1 MKKRALGIL
10 VKLGFTVLLFVLL
23 FRPQTFGLSED
34 TFGGVTPMK
43 MWEELRGADFR
54 VLVPWLLFAVAVRL
68 AGMTAGMLRWRLL
81 LKGQGLTIPF
91 GYLVQSWFVGRFFGI
106 FLPSTIGLD
115 GYRLYDSSLY
125 TGEPVKCATVI
136 AVEKLIGFV
145 ALTFLV
151 FLTFPLGFRLL
162 NINIVI
168 FAGILAILAA
178 FVAVAFLLLLNP
190 RVIQILVAVIPT
202 PAKIANTLN
211 KLGLAA
217 TAYSGNR
224 ILLLKATF
232 LGLLVH
238 LGTCFMFF
246 GTMMAIRAENTS
258 LWDILFA
265 SPVMIYGT
273 VLGPSIGGEGI
284 REIVFVSLL
293 SGTTGAAAAALFA
306 HLGWWVGDV
315 VPFLIGMPILILR
328 SRKPKDDMGAELA
341 RVRSKAADAQ
351 VLVHLTPEEI
361 AGYRRNIL
369 NCLLA
374 GALAGLI
381 GGAAIGLSEAGWVIG
396 HHAGYTEWSAFWWGP
411 LVYGALFLCLGFA
424 IAAGLTFLYL
434 LAGRFLPE
442 KVNFALT
449 LGSILALAFLGIGRF
464 IYRRDIL
471 DERALTRMENINVL
485 LIALGL
491 FVAAALLTLLITWP
505 FRLKRGVVVGAGGG
519 VFVALFIVGVVL
531 SMAVPPR
538 TGSEFAPAQK
548 AAGPNVIIMVA
559 DALRADYLPA
569 YTPTVPIQT
578 PALAKLRKDAV
589 LFTAC
594 FSQASWTKP
603 SFATIFSG
611 RYPES
616 HTATS
621 KNAGLPEEVTT
632 FAEVFSENGYYAKGF
647 ANNPNI
653 TAALNFG
660 QGFTDYVDL
669 KPDLYFFAK
678 PSASRLTGYDGLR
691 KVWNLIAKRL
701 GGKMNVKRFYQP
713 AEIVTDEALAWL
725 DGPERPEDA
734 PFILFLHYM
743 DPHDP
748 FMNHD
753 NPGEGYARAQMA
765 DPDPDEFLEKM
776 RHAYYTE
783 IEHMDTHIGGFLDG
797 LRDRGLYDDSV
808 IIFTADHGEEFF
820 DHEGWWH
827 GQTLYDEVIQVP
839 LMLKLPGGAMA
850 GHVNANFARHIDL
863 GPTMMALAGLSK
875 PADMPG
881 MALVEN
887 GAFKNGLTGHVY
899 AENDFEGIVL
909 QAVRST
915 SEKLILANEGN
926 WRKLDPVE
934 YYDLRTDPEETANI
948 QAEAPDRVRDL
959 GLLIEGMVAFIQE
972 GAAEPAI
979 MDAIS
984 PDLADQLDALGY
996 GGHDVKTPPGS
1007 DTGEADKTEN
1017 SAGAVNAP

>member
-1 MKKRALGIL
+1 MKKALGVLIKL
-10 VKLGFTVLLFVLL
+10 VFTVLLFVLL

-34 TFGGVTPMK
+34 TFGGVTPAK
-43 MWEELRGADFR
+43 MWEELRGTNLSI
-54 VLVPWLLFAVAVRL
+54 LVPWLVFAALIRL

-115 GYRLYDSSLY
+115 GYRFYDSSLY
-125 TGEPVKCATVI
+125 TGQPVKCATVI

-162 NINIVI
+162 NINVVI
-168 FAGILAILAA
+168 FAGILVVLAV

-190 RVIQILVAVIPT
+190 RVIQILVAVVPT
-202 PAKIANTLN
+202 PAKISNMLN

-224 ILLLKATF
+224 MLLLKATF

-293 SGTTGAAAAALFA
+293 SGTAGAAAAALFA

-328 SRKPKDDMGAELA
+328 SRKPKDEMASELA
-341 RVRSKAADAQ
+341 RMRSKAAESQ
-351 VLVHLTPEEI
+351 VLMHLTPDEV
-361 AGYRRNIL
+361 AGYRRNII

-381 GGAAIGLSEAGWVIG
+381 GGAIIGLAEAAWVVS
-396 HHAGYTEWSAFWWGP
+396 HHAGYTEWSAYWWGP
-411 LVYGALFLCLGFA
+411 AVYGALFLWVGLG

-434 LAGRFLPE
+434 LAKRFLSA
-442 KVNFALT
+442 KFDFALT
-449 LGSILALAFLGIGRF
+449 LGLVLAMAFLAIGRF
-464 IYRRDIL
+464 CYRRDVL
-471 DERALTRMENINVL
+471 GEKPLTMGQNLNVL
-485 LIALGL
+485 IIALGL
-491 FVAAALLTLLITWP
+491 LAGAAVLALLVTWP
-505 FRLKRGVVVGAGGG
+505 FRFKRGAASGAGAG
-519 VFVALFIVGVVL
+519 VFAALVILGVALSFG
-531 SMAVPPR
+531 APGRAAP
-538 TGSEFAPAQK
+538 EFAPPQK
-548 AAGPNVIIMVA
+548 AAGPNIILMVA
-559 DALRADYLPA
+559 DALRADYLPDYSESA
-569 YTPTVPIQT
+569 PIET
-578 PALAKLRKDAV
+578 PALSRFAGDSV
-589 LFTAC
+589 LFTGC

-616 HTATS
+616 HTATG
-621 KNAGLPEEVTT
+621 KNSSLPDEITT
-632 FAEVFSENGYYAKGF
+632 FAEVFSQHGYYTKGF
-647 ANNPNI
+647 SNNPNI
-653 TAALNFG
+653 MGSFNFG
-660 QGFTDYVDL
+660 QGFTDYTDL
-669 KPDLYFFAK
+669 KPDLYFFAES
-678 PSASRLTGYDGLR
+678 SASKLTGYDGLR
-691 KVWNLIAKRL
+691 KIWSVVAKRL
-701 GGKMNVKRFYQP
+701 GGKMNVTRFYQP
-713 AEIVTDEALAWL
+713 AEVVSREALAWL
-725 DGPERPEDA
+725 DGTERPAGA
-734 PFILFLHYM
+734 PFLLFMHYM

-753 NPGEGYARAQMA
+753 NPGEGYARVQSG
-765 DPDPDEFLEKM
+765 DPDPGKFLEPM

-783 IEHMDTHIGGFLDG
+783 IEYMDAHIGAFLDG
-797 LRDRGLYDDSV
+797 LRERGLYDTSV
-808 IIFTADHGEEFF
+808 ILFTADHGEEFY

-827 GQTLYDEVIQVP
+827 GQTLYDEVIRVP
-839 LMLKLPGGAMA
+839 LMLHLPGGELA
-850 GHVNANFARHIDL
+850 GQSNADFARHIDIA
-863 GPTMMALAGLSK
+863 PTMMGLVGLPK
-875 PADMPG
+875 PEEMPG
-881 MALVEN
+881 MALLEGGV
-887 GAFKNGLTGHVY
+887 FKNDATGHVY

-909 QAVRST
+909 QAVRT
-915 SEKLILANEGN
+915 RDEKLIFANEGN
-926 WRKLDPVE
+926 PRGLAPVE
-934 YYDLRTDPEETANI
+934 HYNLATDPRETTNLGDSV
-948 QAEAPDRVRDL
+948 PDRVHEL
-959 GLLIEGMVAFIQE
+959 ASLLEGMVAFIRE

-979 MDAIS
+979 VDGVS
-984 PDLADQLDALGY
+984 QDVADQLRALGY
-996 GGHDVKTPPGS
+996 GGNDAKTSPKSETSQDASGQSVP
-1007 DTGEADKTEN
+1007 DPD
-1017 SAGAVNAP
+1017 SAP